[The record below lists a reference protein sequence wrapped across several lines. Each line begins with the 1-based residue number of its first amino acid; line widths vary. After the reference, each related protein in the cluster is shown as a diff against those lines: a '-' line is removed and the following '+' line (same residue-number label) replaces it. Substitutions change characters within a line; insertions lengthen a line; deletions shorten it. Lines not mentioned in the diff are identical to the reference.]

1 MRSDHPVP
9 ARCGLYFFEV
19 KVVSSGNDGF
29 IGETGRGHG
38 VPLGRSAAS
47 QASTPWNC
55 SWSRHTSLTLPQ
67 SAGIGFATADVVSNR
82 LPGWEEHSYGYHGDD
97 GHSFCG
103 SGQGRKY
110 GPTYS
115 TGAWLDFY
123 HRCWGIEFSRSRLPR
138 ALRPDAW

>member
-1 MRSDHPVP
+1 MRTDHPVP
-9 ARCGLYFFEV
+9 ARCGLYYFEV

-29 IGETGRGHG
+29 IGATQLLLGRGRLCGHQPSCG
-38 VPLGRSAAS
+38 LTREEAAAA
-47 QASTPWNC
+47 QASKC
-55 SWSRHTSLTLPQ
+55 
-67 SAGIGFATADVVSNR
+67 AGIGFATADVVSNR

-115 TGAWLDFY
+115 TGAWLSVTY
-123 HRCWGIEFSRSRLPR
+123 GT
-138 ALRPDAW
+138 